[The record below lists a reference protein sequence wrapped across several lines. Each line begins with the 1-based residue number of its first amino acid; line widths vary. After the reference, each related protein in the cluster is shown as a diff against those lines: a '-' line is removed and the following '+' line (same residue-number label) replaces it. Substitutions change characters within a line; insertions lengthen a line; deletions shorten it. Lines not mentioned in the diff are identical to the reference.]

1 MNNKLKKFMCLIL
14 TFVLAFTLSGELPA
28 IADSGETII
37 SVPITVQEEYDTAND
52 FFTLMNQKRVEAGL
66 PEYKL
71 DSALMDVAMERAAQL
86 GVCFSHSAM
95 NAAIIKNMQLFGK
108 KR

>member
-37 SVPITVQEEYDTAND
+37 SVPITVQEE
-52 FFTLMNQKRVEAGL
+52 
-66 PEYKL
+66 
-71 DSALMDVAMERAAQL
+71 
-86 GVCFSHSAM
+86 
-95 NAAIIKNMQLFGK
+95 
-108 KR
+108 

>member
-37 SVPITVQEEYDTAND
+37 SVPITVQEEYDLASD
-52 FFTLMNQKRVEAGL
+52 FFTLLNQKMKVHLRSFYRKEDIRL
-66 PEYKL
+66 RLIEMKT
-71 DSALMDVAMERAAQL
+71 SERAQEVL
-86 GVCFSHSAM
+86 RQHLRCG
-95 NAAIIKNMQLFGK
+95 ITL
-108 KR
+108 